1 MIGEKEIIIRLML
14 AFVLGGVI
22 GLERERIYM
31 KALKYSAGF
40 RTHVLVCIGAAVC
53 MLISE
58 QMFFLYHGDAGRIA
72 AQVISGIGFLG
83 AGAILREGSV
93 VRGLTTAASLWVV
106 ACVGL
111 AVGGGFYLMAATST
125 FLVLFAL
132 IVLGSVEDLMR
143 GGHRDNVILIEVDSN
158 SEDIDKIS
166 PTLEESGVQVKYIN
180 LSKKDGE
187 ERCIVEVTVKTPYKI
202 DLITVLKKLAALPG
216 IHRIDQKTG
225 DQPPLR

>member
-1 MIGEKEIIIRLML
+1 MISEKEIIIRLTL
-14 AFVLGGVI
+14 AFILGGVI

-40 RTHVLVCIGAAVC
+40 RTHVLVCIGAAIC

-58 QMFFLYHGDAGRIA
+58 QMFFLYNGDAGRIA

-111 AVGGGFYLMAATST
+111 AAGGGFYLMAATGT

-132 IVLGSVEDLMR
+132 IVLGTIEDLMR
-143 GGHRDNVILIEVDSN
+143 GGSHDNVIVVEVDSD

-166 PTLEESGVQVKYIN
+166 PALEESGVQVKRIN
-180 LSKKDGE
+180 LSKMED
-187 ERCIVEVTVKTPYKI
+187 RCKVELTIKTPYRI

-216 IHRIDQKTG
+216 VHRIDQKTG

>member
-1 MIGEKEIIIRLML
+1 MISEKEIVIRLTL
-14 AFVLGGVI
+14 AFILGGAI

-58 QMFFLYHGDAGRIA
+58 QMFFLYNGDAGRIA

-111 AVGGGFYLMAATST
+111 AVGGGFYLMASTGT

-132 IVLGSVEDLMR
+132 IVLGTIEDLIR
-143 GGHRDNVILIEVDSN
+143 GGRRDNVIVVEVDSS

-166 PTLEESGVQVKYIN
+166 PTLEKSGVQIKHIN
-180 LSKKDGE
+180 FSKME
-187 ERCIVEVTVKTPYKI
+187 NRCIVEITIKTPYRI
-202 DLITVLKKLAALPG
+202 DLITVLNKLAALPG
-216 IHRIDQKTG
+216 VFRINQKTG

>member
-1 MIGEKEIIIRLML
+1 ML

-40 RTHVLVCIGAAVC
+40 RTHVLVCIGATIC

-58 QMFFLYHGDAGRIA
+58 QLFFLYKGDAGRVA

-111 AVGGGFYLMAATST
+111 AVGGGFYLMAATGT

-143 GGHRDNVILIEVDSN
+143 GGRRDNVIIVEVNSY
-158 SEDIDKIS
+158 SEDIGKIG
-166 PTLEESGVQVKYIN
+166 PILEESGVQVRQIN
-180 LSKKDGE
+180 FTKKDGE
-187 ERCIVEVTVKTPYKI
+187 ERYLVEVTVTTPYRM
-202 DLITVLKKLAALPG
+202 DLIMVLNKLAALRG
-216 IHRIDQKTG
+216 VHRVDQKSA
-225 DQPPLR
+225 DSPPLIKI